1 VSSSLEDLA
10 APAAQRQPAADWP
23 TGGAPRRLPAYQR
36 LMLVLVVVVLT
47 LVPALIC
54 ASGTR
59 SRVRIGLAPVS
70 RASQSPGT
78 LLSYVSGVVA
88 QDLQAHVVVLAN
100 QLAPGVDRSFYRT
113 LRVDPAIVGGTS
125 GATISG
131 TSTSPGWALKVLRFE
146 AAKIATTAPRNR
158 AIWRRAHEVVLPALE
173 RRLAKHDLPPA
184 ARRRILAEQAF
195 VRVVAGREPPAG
207 PLQVGN
213 AVITLHGLRDRIV
226 AAMPGNPPPANPIW
240 AATAGFALGMA
251 LCFAWVSRFR
261 SREARTATMHSRVET
276 PGHTQAH

>member
-1 VSSSLEDLA
+1 VSSRLEDLVTPEVQRRLA
-10 APAAQRQPAADWP
+10 ADRPAAGAALRMP
-23 TGGAPRRLPAYQR
+23 GYQR
-36 LMLVLVVVVLT
+36 WMLILVVVVLT

-59 SRVRIGLAPVS
+59 SSVRIGLAPVS

-146 AAKIATTAPRNR
+146 AVKIATTAPRNR
-158 AIWRRAHEVVLPALE
+158 AYWRTAHEVWLPALE

-207 PLQVGN
+207 PLRVGN
-213 AVITLHGLRDRIV
+213 AVVTLHGLQAKII
-226 AAMPGNPPPANPIW
+226 AAMPGNPRPANPIW
-240 AATAGFALGMA
+240 AAAAGFALAMA
-251 LCFAWVSRFR
+251 LCLAWVSQFR
-261 SREARTATMHSRVET
+261 TRAARCATVRSPVET
-276 PGHTQAH
+276 PRRPRAH